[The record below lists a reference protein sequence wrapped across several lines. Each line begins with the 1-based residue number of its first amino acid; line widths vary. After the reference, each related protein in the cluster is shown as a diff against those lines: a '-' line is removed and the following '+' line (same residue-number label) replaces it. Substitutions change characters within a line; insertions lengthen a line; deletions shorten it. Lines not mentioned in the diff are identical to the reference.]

1 MNLEE
6 WTCAV
11 KIAGSKKSK
20 YLIAKIIK
28 EQCLITQKKLYGAY
42 QIDGKKVWDVLIKDD
57 PNCQNTL
64 KEKRINDVISLESK
78 IEKMKYHSFWSDNK
92 RAYGRKR
99 R

>member
-28 EQCLITQKKLYGAY
+28 EQCLVTQKKLYGAY

-64 KEKRINDVISLESK
+64 KEKRINDVISLES
-78 IEKMKYHSFWSDNK
+78 
-92 RAYGRKR
+92 
-99 R
+99 

>member
-20 YLIAKIIK
+20 YLISKIIK
-28 EQCLITQKKLYGAY
+28 EQCLYSPKKFYGAY
-42 QIDGKKVWDVLIKDD
+42 QIDGNKVWDVLIKND
-57 PNCQNTL
+57 PDCQKVL
-64 KEKRINDVISLESK
+64 EQKRIIDSISLESK
-78 IEKMKYHSFWSDNK
+78 IEEIKYRSFWSDNK

>member
-20 YLIAKIIK
+20 NQISKIIK
-28 EQCLITQKKLYGAY
+28 EKCLCSQKKLYGAY
-42 QIDGKKVWDVLIKDD
+42 QIDGNKVWDILIKDD
-57 PNCQNTL
+57 LNC
-64 KEKRINDVISLESK
+64 KKVIEEKKIYNSISLESK
-78 IEKMKYHSFWSDNK
+78 IEELKYHSFWSDNK
-92 RAYGRKR
+92 RAYRRKR

>member
-20 YLIAKIIK
+20 YLISKIIK

-42 QIDGKKVWDVLIKDD
+42 QMSDG
-57 PNCQNTL
+57 TL
-64 KEKRINDVISLESK
+64 WEGQIALYFRWTCLPDCAVPELDAD
-78 IEKMKYHSFWSDNK
+78 Y
-92 RAYGRKR
+92 R
-99 R
+99 RNNRRLS

>member
-20 YLIAKIIK
+20 YLISKIIK

-42 QIDGKKVWDVLIKDD
+42 QIDGRKVWDVLIKDD
-57 PNCQNTL
+57 PNCQNVL
-64 KEKRINDVISLESK
+64 KESKRSIVNILKSVSNSGK
-78 IEKMKYHSFWSDNK
+78 IDSTSNTSTKSSVLKV
-92 RAYGRKR
+92 
-99 R
+99 

>member
-20 YLIAKIIK
+20 YLISKTIK
-28 EQCLITQKKLYGAY
+28 EQCLYTEKKLYGAY
-42 QIDGKKVWDVLIKDD
+42 QIDGNKVWDVLIKDD
-57 PNCQNTL
+57 PNC
-64 KEKRINDVISLESK
+64 KKVIEEKKIYDAISLESK
-78 IEKMKYHSFWSDNK
+78 IEELKYRSFWSNNK
-92 RAYGRKR
+92 HAYGRKR

>member
-20 YLIAKIIK
+20 YLISKIIK
-28 EQCLITQKKLYGAY
+28 EECLFTKKKLYGAY
-42 QIDGKKVWDVLIKDD
+42 QIDGNKVWDILIQAD
-57 PNCQNTL
+57 PDCQ
-64 KEKRINDVISLESK
+64 KVIEEKKIYDAISLESK
-78 IEKMKYHSFWSDNK
+78 IEELKYHSFWSDNK
-92 RAYGRKR
+92 YAYGRKR

>member
-20 YLIAKIIK
+20 YLISKIIK

-64 KEKRINDVISLESK
+64 KEKRISDVISLESK
-78 IEKMKYHSFWSDNK
+78 IEEMKYHSFWSDNK